1 MSIEGNNKLFL
12 VNNGIKEYLQL
23 DKRCMLK
30 RINLG
35 VRAFQRCKNKH
46 NGDKIVFRITQEGLQ
61 SLFHSFTKRK
71 IRISINSLMWLV
83 HHQNSKHADVPETQT
98 EIKELIASP
107 DLGYF
112 ALYVEE
118 AGKILE
124 MACLL
129 KFGGSLNL
137 MASDEQIQGLKIK
150 YEVDFLDVP
159 TKPHQNRTAV
169 VKAPADQDVT
179 APPA

>member
-12 VNNGIKEYLQL
+12 VNDGIRDYLRL
-23 DKRCMLK
+23 DKKCMLR

-46 NGDKIVFRITQEGLQ
+46 NGDKIIFRITQEGLQ

-71 IRISINSLMWLV
+71 LRISLSSLMWLV
-83 HHQNSKHADVPETQT
+83 HHQNSKHTDVPESQT
-98 EIKELIASP
+98 EIRAIIADP
-107 DLGYF
+107 ELGYF
-112 ALYVEE
+112 ALYVQE
-118 AGKILE
+118 GDNIIE

-129 KFGGSLNL
+129 KFGSSLNM
-137 MASDEQIQGLKIK
+137 MASDEQIQGLKVK
-150 YEVDFLDVP
+150 YEVNFLDVP

-169 VKAPADQDVT
+169 PKPEATT
-179 APPA
+179 A

>member
-12 VNNGIKEYLQL
+12 VNTGIKEYLRL
-23 DKRCMLK
+23 DKKCMLR

-46 NGDKIVFRITQEGLQ
+46 NGDKIIFRITQEGLQ

-71 IRISINSLMWLV
+71 IRISIKALMWLV
-83 HHQNSKHADVPETQT
+83 HNQNSKHADVPESET
-98 EIKELIASP
+98 EIRTIIGDPE
-107 DLGYF
+107 LGYF

-118 AGKILE
+118 DGRILE

-129 KFGGSLNL
+129 KFGSSVNL

-169 VKAPADQDVT
+169 VKPVT
-179 APPA
+179 EA